1 MVSFARRSEGTDRR
15 MATPPLWPP
24 PQPTVGQQ
32 MARAMIENPR
42 LFNPPGP
49 GPEWWK
55 ATEERDRRALEE
67 NRKQIAEAE
76 ERMRAHEEREAA
88 EARKAQEADRAAYYA
103 EHGWPT

>member
-1 MVSFARRSEGTDRR
+1 